1 MKVKALKNF
10 YMFDSTRI
18 DINSVYEMKDEIAKD
33 LENGGF
39 VITISDK
46 KTEKKIEE
54 AALEKKAAPKKT
66 TKKKTLEGAE

>member
-18 DINSVYEMKDEIAKD
+18 DVNSVYEMKDEIAKD

-46 KTEKKIEE
+46 KFEKKVEEIATEKKT
-54 AALEKKAAPKKT
+54 APKKA
-66 TKKKTLEGAE
+66 TKKKTLEGVE